1 MPLFIS
7 LCSNLLHPPCPSS
20 PPSIYC
26 PMWPHLP
33 QAQYQNPQNSSIWSH
48 PRRDLTSVSC
58 PSLSHSPA
66 SSSSYCSTVLV
77 LYYTTFSFSL
87 LTCVLAS
94 FLNLC
99 LSIASLLVSCV
110 SCSPSPL
117 PFCLYFSLLP
127 NHSPP
132 WYVCIVTY
140 SFKVLERSLVVV
152 QPHLLCI

>member
-7 LCSNLLHPPCPSS
+7 LCSNSLCPPCPSS
-20 PPSIYC
+20 PPLIYRPTQPC
-26 PMWPHLP
+26 LP
-33 QAQYQNPQNSSIWSH
+33 WAQYQNPQNSSMWSH
-48 PRRDLTSVSC
+48 PQHNLTSVSC
-58 PSLSHSPA
+58 TSLSHSPA

-99 LSIASLLVSCV
+99 LSIASLLMSHV

-132 WYVCIVTY
+132 QYVHIVTY
-140 SFKVLERSLVVV
+140 SFEVLGQSLIVV